1 MKQRKENKVASEGT
15 AANTV
20 EVTSEGT
27 AANTAEDKDFIKL
40 EK

>member
-1 MKQRKENKVASEGT
+1 MKQRKENKVAPEGT

-20 EVTSEGT
+20 K
-27 AANTAEDKDFIKL
+27 DKDFIKL